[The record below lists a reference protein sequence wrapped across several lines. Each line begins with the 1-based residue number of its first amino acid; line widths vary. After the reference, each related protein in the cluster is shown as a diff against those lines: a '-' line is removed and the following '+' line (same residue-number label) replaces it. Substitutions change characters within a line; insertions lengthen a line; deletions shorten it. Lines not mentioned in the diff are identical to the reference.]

1 MLFHNLEKFNNRIA
15 LVTEKKK
22 ISYRDIFQKLKQL
35 KKVFR
40 KRKLVLII
48 CENKEEI
55 LINYISLLYL
65 KIPMILVD
73 KKLKTEEFNSLVNSY
88 KPSYIV
94 SSESESRK
102 KLDKYEII
110 YKEKNNFIYSNQKK
124 VSYKISK
131 NLCLLM
137 PTSGTTGSKKYV
149 MLI

>member
-1 MLFHNLEKFNNRIA
+1 M
-15 LVTEKKK
+15 
-22 ISYRDIFQKLKQL
+22 
-35 KKVFR
+35 FR
-40 KRKLVLII
+40 KRKLALII

-94 SSESESRK
+94 SSESQSRK

-110 YKEKNNFIYSNQKK
+110 YKKKNNFIYSNQKK
-124 VSYKISK
+124 FLTKLVK
-131 NLCLLM
+131 
-137 PTSGTTGSKKYV
+137 TSAC
-149 MLI
+149 